1 METVGLI
8 LLCAILVVAAY
19 FFGRVGY
26 AIENDKKEKSDYEK
40 MNEAINE
47 AVNKEDNQTRN
58 LLLRTLKNIGCQ
70 YEVNSKDNIIFKYQG
85 EEFLIE
91 ASNGSAFIMIW
102 DLWWSGLDLDSSDV
116 DKLKRAINETNLKS
130 SLTTLYSIDEE
141 DNKMGLHS
149 KCNVL
154 FIAEIPNIELYLKA
168 NLESFFTMHQIMKKE
183 FDNLQEK
190 QDISNQEKAQTRVVV
205 KGFN

>member
-1 METVGLI
+1 METGGLI
-8 LLCAILVVAAY
+8 LLCAILIFAAY

-91 ASNGSAFIMIW
+91 ANNESAFIMIW

-141 DNKMGLHS
+141 DNKIGLHS

-190 QDISNQEKAQTRVVV
+190 QDIPNQEKAQTRVVV
-205 KGFN
+205 KGF

>member
-1 METVGLI
+1 METGGLI
-8 LLCAILVVAAY
+8 LLCAILIFAAY

-70 YEVNSKDNIIFKYQG
+70 YEV

-91 ASNGSAFIMIW
+91 ASNESAFIMIW

-141 DNKMGLHS
+141 DNKIGLHS

-190 QDISNQEKAQTRVVV
+190 QDISNQEKAQTRKV
-205 KGFN
+205 FN